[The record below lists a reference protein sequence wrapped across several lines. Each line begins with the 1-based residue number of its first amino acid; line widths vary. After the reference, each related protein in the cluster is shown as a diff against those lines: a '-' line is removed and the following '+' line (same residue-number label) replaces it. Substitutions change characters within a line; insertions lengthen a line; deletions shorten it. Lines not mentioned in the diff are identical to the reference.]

1 MLGILFDL
9 DGTLID
15 SIDVHFYS
23 FLDAL
28 DAINIP
34 KKQGVEEEFRA
45 QVGKRF
51 LDIVKTIY
59 PDMGEERLAE
69 IHRLKWEFTPKYVDR
84 VRVFPHVYDTLD
96 SLYGEYPL
104 ALVTSASRR
113 FVDLVFNHTDPS
125 LGRYFDAVVAA
136 EDVINGKP
144 DPEPYLLG
152 AKRLNV
158 DRAVVVGDAEYDRIS
173 AERAGFHFVH
183 AREIGNLPGIL
194 EDIRNKNIY

>member
-15 SIDVHFYS
+15 SIDVHFHS

-28 DAINIP
+28 EALNIP
-34 KKQGVEEEFRA
+34 KKQGIEEEFRA

-51 LDIVKTIY
+51 LDIVRAIY
-59 PDMGEERLAE
+59 PDMGEEHLAE
-69 IHRLKWEFTPKYVDR
+69 IRRLKWEFTPRYADR
-84 VRVFPHVYDTLD
+84 IRVFPRVYDTLD
-96 SLYGEYPL
+96 SLYGKFPL

-113 FVDLVFNHTDPS
+113 FVDLVFSHTDPS
-125 LGRYFDAVVAA
+125 LEQYFDAVVTA

-152 AKRLNV
+152 ARRLNV
-158 DRAVVVGDAEYDRIS
+158 DRAVVVGDAEYDRIA

-183 AREIGNLPGIL
+183 AREIGNLPEIL
-194 EDIRNKNIY
+194 EDIRNKNI